1 MVTGWFLYR
10 VRAVLPPFIIAGFL
24 SFVLE
29 PLVLMLQRAGLSRA
43 RSILAVYVGLFA
55 ALVFL
60 IVYFVPA
67 FVRDMQG
74 LAQQVPRLIGIVQSL
89 AASARDTVTRY
100 NLPPGLE
107 RGLVDSLKDIETVL
121 SDLGYSVSSRV
132 LSSATL
138 ISDVLVA
145 PVIAYY
151 ILKDLNK
158 WRQRVLVAMARYP
171 LPCID
176 LLRDVDRVL
185 TGFMRGQAIVAASV
199 TLMMW
204 TAMAILGIKYGAAL
218 GMIAGLAEFVPFFG
232 PIAAGI
238 PVVLLGFMKSPSTG
252 IWALAFVAVIQWI
265 DSNLIVPRVTG
276 PRVGLHPIWLI
287 FALFAGAEL
296 LGFWGLF
303 LAVPAAGVI
312 GALIKFARAMWSRTP
327 SQRNSDASGER

>member
-1 MVTGWFLYR
+1 MDALLALGAGWFLYR

-29 PLVLMLQRAGLSRA
+29 PLVTLAERVGLSRA
-43 RSILAVYVGLFA
+43 RSILLVYAGLFT
-55 ALVFL
+55 VFL
-60 IVYFVPA
+60 LFVAYFVPA
-67 FVRDMQG
+67 FARDVQG
-74 LAQQVPRLIGIVQSL
+74 LAQQVPKLIGIVQSY
-89 AASARDTVTRY
+89 AASARETVVRY

-107 RGLVDSLKDIETVL
+107 RGLVDTLKNMETVL
-121 SDLGYSVSSRV
+121 SNLGYNAFSYF

-138 ISDVLVA
+138 FSDALVA

-151 ILKDLNK
+151 ILKDINK
-158 WRQRVLVAMARYP
+158 WRQRSLVAIARYP
-171 LPCID
+171 LPYVD

-185 TGFMRGQAIVAASV
+185 TGFMRGQSIVAASV

-204 TAMAILGIKYGAAL
+204 AALAVLGIKYGAAL

-238 PVVLLGFMKSPSTG
+238 PVVLLGFMKSTPTG
-252 IWALAFVAVIQWI
+252 IWALVTVAVIQWI
-265 DSNLIVPRVTG
+265 DSNIIVPRVTG
-276 PRVGLHPIWLI
+276 PRVGLHPVWLI
-287 FALFAGAEL
+287 FALFAGGEL

-312 GALIKFARAMWSRTP
+312 GALLKFAKSVLWSK
-327 SQRNSDASGER
+327 E